1 MSTFIFFFNKSTLLT
16 NFSHFRWKIKGR
28 VERISRLFPI
38 KNYNKNVFFGLRDQ
52 SGIIRIKAFGKQAQ
66 KNFNVIEKGQFY
78 TLQYARVDEA
88 ISVDHIFPLIH
99 EIVIAE
105 TRKNAGYLKTF
116 KQTLQKG
123 PTKSNKTSP
132 RLKKW
137 TQNLIFQERTWLKEL
152 CSKKLKIFPMELQ

>member
-1 MSTFIFFFNKSTLLT
+1 LSTFIFFFLISTLLT

-105 TRKNAGYLKTF
+105 IRKNAGNLNKF
-116 KQTLQKG
+116 KQIYKKAQPNL
-123 PTKSNKTSP
+123 TKLLPDKKSGHKTSFS
-132 RLKKW
+132 R
-137 TQNLIFQERTWLKEL
+137 NEHG
-152 CSKKLKIFPMELQ
+152 